1 MENIILLNQN
11 DVKKIIAK
19 FLDIDEKQ
27 IIKSQYSYS
36 IKCLSEEAK
45 KKLSDLNLEK

>member
-1 MENIILLNQN
+1 MENIILLNHN

-19 FLDIDEKQ
+19 YLGIDEKQ

-36 IKCLSEEAK
+36 VKCLPEEAK
-45 KKLSDLNLEK
+45 IKLAELDPKE

>member
-1 MENIILLNQN
+1 MENIILLNQA

-19 FLDIDEKQ
+19 FLGIDEKQ

-36 IKCLSEEAK
+36 VKSLSEEGL
-45 KKLSDLNLEK
+45 KKLAELEEAK